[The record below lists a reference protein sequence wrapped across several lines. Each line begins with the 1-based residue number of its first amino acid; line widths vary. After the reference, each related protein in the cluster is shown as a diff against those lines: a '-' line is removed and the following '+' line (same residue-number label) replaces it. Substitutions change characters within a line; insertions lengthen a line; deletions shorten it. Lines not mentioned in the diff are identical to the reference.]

1 MKTRSLLLVCL
12 GLTAVSPAAPPA
24 EVRCTDGSQFKGTL
38 LQIGPDR
45 ASFDADFLAKPV
57 PLKLD
62 QILEIGL
69 PPHRGDFTGDH
80 IASAVLSNGDT
91 LRGELTG
98 VTDKE
103 ISLRTWY
110 GGEMKL
116 RRSMVDTL
124 DIQNR
129 PELIYAG
136 PTGLEDWTQSKN
148 DSWLCEDGVLVPQR
162 PQTMIARDLEL
173 PPKIH
178 FSFDMA
184 WRSVPR
190 FRFIFCSDDFL
201 STDPDNCYFLTNPS
215 GHYVELRKRTPRNS
229 ATSIGS
235 SIQVPEFRSREKV
248 RVELLV
254 DRKSGLIRLIVN
266 GRIAADWIDPEPQVG
281 AMGGGMHFEAAD
293 TSLRFS
299 RIEVTSWD
307 GTVEGKADE
316 QEDAFL
322 DELDEDATQPVE
334 PEPDPTRIRL
344 RNNDHI
350 EGEMLGIEG
359 GKVKLKTKFGDMELP
374 VSRLRSLPLR
384 GKKEKEDYTL
394 GLYEKPK
401 RYNGDVRAWFADG
414 TRVTFQLESAGE
426 GRLKGY
432 AQAFGQ
438 VDFDAKAFSRIEFN
452 LYDPELDELR
462 AADSRW

>member
-1 MKTRSLLLVCL
+1 MKTRSLLLL
-12 GLTAVSPAAPPA
+12 AWLAMLPATLLAVPTA

-38 LQIGPDR
+38 LEIGPDR
-45 ASFDADFLAKPV
+45 AKFEADFLAQPV
-57 PLKLD
+57 PLRLD
-62 QILEIGL
+62 KILEIGL

-80 IASAVLSNGDT
+80 IASATLSNGDM

-98 VTDKE
+98 VTATE

-136 PTGLEDWTQSKN
+136 PTGLDGWTQSKD
-148 DSWLCEDGVLVPQR
+148 DSWTYEDGVLR
-162 PQTMIARDLEL
+162 PRQQAMISRDLEL
-173 PPKIH
+173 PAKTH
-178 FSFDMA
+178 FAFDVA

-190 FRFIFCSDDFL
+190 FRFIFCSDDIL
-201 STDPDNCYFLTNPS
+201 SNEPENCYFLMTN
-215 GHYVELRKRTPRNS
+215 GHYMELRKRTPRNNS
-229 ATSIGS
+229 MSIGG
-235 SIQVPEFRSREKV
+235 SIQIPEFRSREKV
-248 RVELLV
+248 RLELLV
-254 DRKSGLIRLIVN
+254 DRKSGLIRLLVN
-266 GRIAADWIDPEPQVG
+266 GRIAADWNDPEPQVG
-281 AMGGGMHFEAAD
+281 AMGGGIQFEAND
-293 TSLRFS
+293 TSLRLS
-299 RIEVTSWD
+299 RIEITSWD
-307 GTVEGKADE
+307 GTVEGKAE
-316 QEDAFL
+316 EMEDGFL
-322 DELDEDATQPVE
+322 DEVDEDATEPAE

-344 RNNDHI
+344 RNNDHV

-359 GKVKLKTKFGDMELP
+359 GKVKLKTKFGDMDLP
-374 VSRLRSLPLR
+374 VSRLRSFPLR
-384 GKKEKEDYTL
+384 GKKEREDYTL

-414 TRVTFQLESAGE
+414 TRVTFRLESASD

-438 VDFDAKAFSRIEFN
+438 VDFDGKAFSRLEFN

-462 AADSRW
+462 SADARW